1 LVGADLTLTAGT
13 TLDLPLNPDFEYAVL
28 TMSGALTV
36 DSVPLIPGAML
47 YLGTDR
53 PHLPLH
59 APTDATFLLLGGEPF
74 PEKLVMWWNF
84 IARTGDEILQARA
97 DWETGTR
104 FGQVHGYA
112 GPRLHA
118 PALPDIPL
126 KARGRER

>member
-28 TMSGALTV
+28 TMSGQTDV
-36 DSVPLIPGAML
+36 DGVRLDPGSML
-47 YLGTDR
+47 YLGTGR

-74 PEKLVMWWNF
+74 DEKLVMWWNF
-84 IARTGDEILQARA
+84 IGRSGDEILQARN
-97 DWETGTR
+97 DWEQGTR
-104 FGQVHGYA
+104 FGQVHGYDGA
-112 GPRLHA
+112 RLHA

-126 KARGRER
+126 KARGRVR